1 MNIRIGFGSDTHRL
15 EAGRPF
21 LLGGVLIPHDKGA
34 AGHSDGDALIH
45 ALCDALLGAAGL
57 RDIGS
62 QFPDSDPSLKG
73 IDSRILL
80 GRTMQLVRDR
90 GYEIGNIDSTIHL
103 EAPKINPYV
112 PEMVRM
118 LAETLQI
125 SEDQISVK
133 AKTGEKM
140 GFIGRGEGVSA
151 TAVVLLMC

>member
-21 LLGGVLIPHDKGA
+21 LLGGVRIPHDKGA

-62 QFPDSDPSLKG
+62 HFPDTDPSLKG

-103 EAPKINPYV
+103 EAPKINPFV
-112 PEMVRM
+112 PEMVRI
-118 LAETLQI
+118 LSETLQI
-125 SEDQISVK
+125 AEDQVSVK
-133 AKTGEKM
+133 AKTGEKL

-151 TAVVLLMC
+151 TAVVLLVG